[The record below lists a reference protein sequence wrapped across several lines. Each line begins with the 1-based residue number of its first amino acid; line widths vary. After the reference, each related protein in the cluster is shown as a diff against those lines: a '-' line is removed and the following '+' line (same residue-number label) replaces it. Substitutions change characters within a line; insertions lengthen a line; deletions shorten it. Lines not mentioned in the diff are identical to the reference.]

1 MMHTNRNVGMRLAF
15 MVLCLG
21 FVAVDLQ
28 AQEENPPQTQEQT
41 ASESAQPVSG
51 GVVYAPIRDEDN
63 DLRDPFKSPFEL
75 EEERRATRQASGI
88 PDLEERLPYTM
99 GELDLRGIYLRAS
112 KGYLA
117 IFRIG
122 DVYKWYPI
130 GTKFQ
135 DSDLVNITDGSVTF
149 NQYVPGDELKIRE
162 VVKVLRQSEE

>member
-1 MMHTNRNVGMRLAF
+1 MFHNNHTVRLRLVFILCVGFFA
-15 MVLCLG
+15 G
-21 FVAVDLQ
+21 GLQ
-28 AQEENPPQTQEQT
+28 AQEQEQDPPKNQET
-41 ASESAQPVSG
+41 PPESVQPVSG

-75 EEERRATRQASGI
+75 EEERRATRQATGI

-99 GELDLRGIYLRAS
+99 GELELRGIYLRAS

-122 DVYKWYPI
+122 DIYKWYPI

-135 DSDLVNITDGSVTF
+135 DADLVNITDGSVTF